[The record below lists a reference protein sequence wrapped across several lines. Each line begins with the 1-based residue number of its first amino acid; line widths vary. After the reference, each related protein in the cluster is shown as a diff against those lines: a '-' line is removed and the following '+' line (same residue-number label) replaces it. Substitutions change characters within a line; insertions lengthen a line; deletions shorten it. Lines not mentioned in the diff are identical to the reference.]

1 MKRRSV
7 FMGLMLL
14 GSVTSVH
21 AAPPSQASQANQ
33 TSTAV
38 SQGSSPSVDAST
50 PTGKGVKYKSGKDVN
65 FEELLIQGQ
74 LKRAE
79 ITVVTGNVDD
89 GTNGL
94 LRLRE
99 DFLDRMTADAG
110 EEMTEGVK

>member
-1 MKRRSV
+1 MTTR
-7 FMGLMLL
+7 LMIALVTLL
-14 GSVTSVH
+14 ISGAAI
-21 AAPPSQASQANQ
+21 AAPSTAEKTQAS
-33 TSTAV
+33 
-38 SQGSSPSVDAST
+38 DASV
-50 PTGKGVKYKSGKDVN
+50 PTGKGVKYKGGKDVN

-110 EEMTEGVK
+110 EEMTDGVK

>member
-1 MKRRSV
+1 MKSRLMFVLAASLISV
-7 FMGLMLL
+7 AA
-14 GSVTSVH
+14 H
-21 AAPPSQASQANQ
+21 AAPSA
-33 TSTAV
+33 STAPAAD
-38 SQGSSPSVDAST
+38 PSN
-50 PTGKGVKYKSGKDVN
+50 PTGKGVKYKAGGNVN

-110 EEMTEGVK
+110 EEMIEGAK